1 MSHAKNIIDMCSEVC
16 SSYLDRTCIK
26 FQFRDLASFIH
37 PNANGSTNKHIE
49 RFRSTE
55 LSFNEFAELREYVKS
70 KGMLAAC
77 TPFDESSVK
86 HIEKIGFD
94 YVKIASCSARDWHLL
109 ECISDLDI
117 PVIASTGGLELED
130 VDNIVSF
137 FRHRFCNLH
146 VMHCVSIYPTPANE
160 CNLEIIN
167 EYVKRYE
174 GIPIGWSTHEN
185 PNEQL
190 PAAIAIAMGAELLE
204 RHVGL
209 NTEKYQL
216 NLYSSDRQQL
226 SDWISTIEMAEQL
239 VGSNSRVVSNEERS
253 SLMSLERGIFCKK
266 IIKSGEIITLE
277 DIYFSFPRH
286 PDGLSSGK
294 WKEGIIASDSIKK
307 NEALTINNVILP
319 LPDKN
324 HVIKQTIH
332 EVKALLAYAGI
343 RLSSEFAVEYSHH
356 YGIEKFKEFGAV
368 IIDCINREY
377 CKKLIVLIS
386 GQSHPIHCH
395 KLKEETFQLLHG
407 DIEIT
412 LDGEK
417 RSLNVGQTLLVLP
430 GVWHSFSSEGGC
442 VLEEISTTHYNNDS
456 VYKDKKIQNLKLK
469 ERKTRSD
476 HWGRYQI

>member
-16 SSYLDRTCIK
+16 SSNLDRTCIK

-37 PNANGSTNKHIE
+37 PNSNESNNKHIE

-55 LSFNEFAELREYVKS
+55 LSFDEFAELRQYVKS

-94 YVKIASCSARDWHLL
+94 YVKVASCSARDWQLI
-109 ECISDLDI
+109 ECIADLDI
-117 PVIASTGGLELED
+117 PVIASTGGLELEE

-146 VMHCVSIYPTPANE
+146 LMHCVSIYPTPANE
-160 CNLEIIN
+160 CNLKVIN

-226 SDWISTIEMAEQL
+226 SDWISSIEMTEQ
-239 VGSNSRVVSNEERS
+239 VMGSHSKVVSNEERS
-253 SLMSLERGIFCKK
+253 SLMSLERGMFCKK
-266 IIKSGEIITLE
+266 PIKSGEIIKRE
-277 DIYFSFPRH
+277 DVYFSFPRH
-286 PDGLSSGK
+286 PEGVPSGK
-294 WKEGIIASDSIKK
+294 WKEGINASDSIKK
-307 NEALTINNVILP
+307 DEALTINNIILP
-319 LPDKN
+319 PVDKN
-324 HVIKQTIH
+324 QVIKQSIH
-332 EVKALLAYAGI
+332 EVKALLSYAGI
-343 RLSSEFAVEYSHH
+343 RLSSEFVVEYSHH

-377 CKKLIVLIS
+377 CKKLIVLIK
-386 GQSHPIHCH
+386 GQSHPMHCH

-407 DIEIT
+407 DIGIT

-442 VLEEISTTHYNNDS
+442 VLEEVSTTHYNNDS
-456 VYKDKKIQNLKLK
+456 VYKDKKIQSLARKD
-469 ERKTRSD
+469 RKTRSD